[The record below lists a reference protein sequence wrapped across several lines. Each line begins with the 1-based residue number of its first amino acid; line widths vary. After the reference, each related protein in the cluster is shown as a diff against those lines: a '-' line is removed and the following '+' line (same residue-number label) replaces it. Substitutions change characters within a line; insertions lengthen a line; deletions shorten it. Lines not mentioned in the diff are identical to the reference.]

1 MTEVTE
7 WAVWELVKEAVS
19 SPEERREDRQ
29 AAAAKKAKEAV
40 AKNEELAGSEA
51 AFMARVNGHA
61 ARNPLAEASAEPVRD
76 RHEAARKRAAADI
89 LRQYGLQDVIQGVPA
104 AFWDANMGILES
116 PPDEAQRAEMDRR
129 YEFERSERRAEER
142 RRAVDGYRE
151 RLDARFR

>member
-29 AAAAKKAKEAV
+29 AAFAQKVKDAV
-40 AKNEELAGSEA
+40 AENDKKAGSEA
-51 AFMARVNGHA
+51 EFMARLNGHA
-61 ARNPLAEASAEPVRD
+61 GRDPLAEAAAEPARD
-76 RHEAARKRAAADI
+76 RHEVARKRAATDI
-89 LRQYGLQDVIQGVPA
+89 LRRYGLQDVIQGVPA